1 MDLEE
6 TTIRVKEK
14 MQFAPHIRARVKFD
28 FGDNGVIFI
37 DTTQDPAEVCHENK
51 ESDVTL
57 SCDLEL
63 FEGFLTGKRDPN
75 IAFMM
80 GRLHVKGSM
89 PIALKLNSVLEE

>member
-6 TTIRVKEK
+6 ATDRVKDK

-28 FGDNGVIFI
+28 FGQDGVIFI
-37 DTTQDPAEVCHENK
+37 DTTQDPPEVSHENK
-51 ESDVTL
+51 DSDVTL
-57 SCDLEL
+57 SCELDL
-63 FEGFLTGKRDPN
+63 FERFLTGKRNPN

-89 PIALKLNSVLEE
+89 PIALKLNSVLEG